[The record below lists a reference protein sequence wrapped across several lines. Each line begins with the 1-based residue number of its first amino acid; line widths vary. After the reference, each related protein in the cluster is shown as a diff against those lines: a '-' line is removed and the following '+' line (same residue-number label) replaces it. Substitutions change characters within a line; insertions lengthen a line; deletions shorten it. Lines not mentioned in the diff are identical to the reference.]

1 MDKKKRR
8 LMMRTVILVLLGAA
22 LVYALY
28 TNFTKDTANQ
38 IQMGSE
44 APNFVL
50 TDMDGNEHK
59 LSDYRGQG
67 VLLNF
72 WGTWCKPCE
81 YEMPYMENQ
90 YHAYKDQGVQILAVN
105 VGESNYA
112 VNNFVSRHNLS
123 FPVMI
128 DKGQEVQVAYRV
140 DPLPVTFLID
150 KEGKVIDRITGS
162 LTEAKIQQ
170 HMERIKP

>member
-1 MDKKKRR
+1 M
-8 LMMRTVILVLLGAA
+8 
-22 LVYALY
+22 
-28 TNFTKDTANQ
+28 
-38 IQMGSE
+38 
-44 APNFVL
+44 
-50 TDMDGNEHK
+50 
-59 LSDYRGQG
+59 
-67 VLLNF
+67 
-72 WGTWCKPCE
+72 
-81 YEMPYMENQ
+81 
-90 YHAYKDQGVQILAVN
+90 QILAVN